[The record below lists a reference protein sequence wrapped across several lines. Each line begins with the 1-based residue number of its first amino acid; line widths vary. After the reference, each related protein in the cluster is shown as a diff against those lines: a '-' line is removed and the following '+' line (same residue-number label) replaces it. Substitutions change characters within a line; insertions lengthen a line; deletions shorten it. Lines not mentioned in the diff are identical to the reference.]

1 MDPAARRQ
9 LWNTLQK
16 VQEAGRTIVLT
27 SHSMEECEALC
38 TRLVIM
44 VNGVFKCIGS
54 VQHLKKKFGKGFS
67 LTAKIKPAETVDE
80 VSDIALTSRCAL
92 VLRVAFNLNVT
103 SPLCRCFPPQT
114 ERLTNKFQRFVVATF
129 PGAVLKDSHPG
140 LVLYTL
146 DSRTTTLGKVST
158 RHGTARIDDVART
171 SVDRLSIAGS

>member
-9 LWNTLQK
+9 LWDTLQK

-103 SPLCRCFPPQT
+103 SPLSLSAFRCR
-114 ERLTNKFQRFVVATF
+114 RSA
-129 PGAVLKDSHPG
+129 
-140 LVLYTL
+140 
-146 DSRTTTLGKVST
+146 
-158 RHGTARIDDVART
+158 
-171 SVDRLSIAGS
+171 